1 MVSADLLALAP
12 RDHDGQ
18 LRVVV
23 ESPRGSR
30 VKLKYDPEL
39 GTFRLSRP
47 LALGATYPFDW
58 GFVPGTRASDG
69 DPVDAAIL
77 VDAGSFPGVVVACRP
92 LALLE
97 VEQNARQGGRERND
111 RIIAEPVTAARG
123 SVVLSPRLCE
133 EIEAFFV
140 AITQFEGK
148 DIAVLGW
155 GSAHAAEMLVDRYRG
170 PR

>member
-1 MVSADLLALAP
+1 VSVDLLALAP
-12 RDHDGQ
+12 RDRDGH

-39 GTFRLSRP
+39 RTFRLSRP
-47 LALGATYPFDW
+47 LVLGATYPFDW

-69 DPVDAAIL
+69 DPVDAAVL
-77 VDAGSFPGVVVACRP
+77 VDAGSFPGVVVACHP

-111 RIIAEPVTAARG
+111 RIIAEPVTAVRG
-123 SVVLSPRLCE
+123 SVVLSPRLRE

-140 AITQFEGK
+140 AVTRLEGK
-148 DIAVLGW
+148 DITVLGW
-155 GSAHAAEMLVDRYRG
+155 GSTHAAEMLVDRFRT